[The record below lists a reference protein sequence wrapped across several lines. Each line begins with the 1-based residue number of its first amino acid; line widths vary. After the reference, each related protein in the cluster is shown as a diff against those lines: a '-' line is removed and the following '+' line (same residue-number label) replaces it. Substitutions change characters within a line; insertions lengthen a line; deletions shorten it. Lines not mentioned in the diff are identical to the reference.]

1 MIKIFKNFNK
11 KQLFL
16 IIVSV
21 IFIFIQVFLELKM
34 PDYMSNITKL
44 VQTSGSKMNDIL
56 ANGFYML
63 LCAFGSFMVSVFTG
77 YIIAYITSSLSLSL
91 REKLFNKILSFSTST
106 TKEFEV
112 SSLITRTT
120 NDVTQIEMTLGM
132 GLQLLIKSPITA
144 VWAITKIL
152 N

>member
-16 IIVSV
+16 IVVSV

-77 YIIAYITSSLSLSL
+77 YIIAYITSSLSLS
-91 REKLFNKILSFSTST
+91 
-106 TKEFEV
+106 
-112 SSLITRTT
+112 
-120 NDVTQIEMTLGM
+120 
-132 GLQLLIKSPITA
+132 
-144 VWAITKIL
+144 
-152 N
+152 